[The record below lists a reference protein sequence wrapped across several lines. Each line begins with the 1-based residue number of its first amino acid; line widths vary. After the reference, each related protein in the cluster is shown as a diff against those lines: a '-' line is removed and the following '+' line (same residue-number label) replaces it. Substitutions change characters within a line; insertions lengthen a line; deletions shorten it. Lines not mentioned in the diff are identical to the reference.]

1 MAFRWLSKSSITLFV
16 FALLVGNL
24 LVGAKIYNSDD
35 SQEKR
40 EEAFQQLDL
49 FTTVLEQVREYY
61 VDEDKTNYETLIQGS
76 LEGMLS
82 SLDPHS
88 QFMDE
93 KSYSD
98 MKDDTQGQ
106 FGGIGVVISV
116 KDGILTVV
124 SPMEGTPGWRAGL
137 APGDKIIEIDGK
149 STEGVLLQDAVTLL
163 RGVPGTTVK
172 IKVVRPDTSE
182 INDHV
187 IMRSRIN
194 VSSVKNTHMLNE
206 KIGYT
211 RITSFD
217 RKTGE
222 LLQTALEEL
231 IGQGMQGLVL
241 DLRNNPGGL
250 LNAAIEVSQK
260 FLEKRDLVVFT
271 QGRDETSRKTYKARG
286 VYHYDN
292 FHIAILVNGGSASA
306 SEIVA
311 GALQDHER
319 AILVGERTFG
329 KGSVQSVLPLE
340 DGSALRLTTAKY
352 YTPSER
358 VIHNH
363 GIAPNVHVPMDSDR
377 LRQIFQ
383 RRAQLNDAGEADATI
398 AEDIQ
403 LSRAM
408 ELLDA
413 VIMFDNQNNNGQK
426 DVVYTE

>member
-187 IMRSRIN
+187 IMRS
-194 VSSVKNTHMLNE
+194 
-206 KIGYT
+206 
-211 RITSFD
+211 
-217 RKTGE
+217 
-222 LLQTALEEL
+222 TALKSPQTPPAAPKTSSPKPATPKPQTLPKPKTLPKPPSDNDAEER
-231 IGQGMQGLVL
+231 MSK
-241 DLRNNPGGL
+241 LR
-250 LNAAIEVSQK
+250 E
-260 FLEKRDLVVFT
+260 
-271 QGRDETSRKTYKARG
+271 
-286 VYHYDN
+286 
-292 FHIAILVNGGSASA
+292 
-306 SEIVA
+306 
-311 GALQDHER
+311 
-319 AILVGERTFG
+319 
-329 KGSVQSVLPLE
+329 
-340 DGSALRLTTAKY
+340 
-352 YTPSER
+352 
-358 VIHNH
+358 
-363 GIAPNVHVPMDSDR
+363 R
-377 LRQIFQ
+377 LRAAKE
-383 RRAQLNDAGEADATI
+383 RL
-398 AEDIQ
+398 AEKTK
-403 LSRAM
+403 
-408 ELLDA
+408 E
-413 VIMFDNQNNNGQK
+413 NETQK
-426 DVVYTE
+426 Q